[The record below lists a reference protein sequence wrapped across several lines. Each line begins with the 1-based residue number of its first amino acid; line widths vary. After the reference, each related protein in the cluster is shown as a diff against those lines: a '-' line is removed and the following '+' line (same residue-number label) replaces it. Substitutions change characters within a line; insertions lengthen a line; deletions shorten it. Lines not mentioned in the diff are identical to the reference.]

1 MNQHRDEW
9 QQFRFW
15 NRVGIGAVATVVP
28 LLFIVAYIGHHFPVL
43 VPLLIA
49 APIASFIAYF
59 VAYFQLRS
67 FKCPRCGQT
76 YLVRSA
82 FGANSLGRKCVHCG
96 LRLYTDA

>member
-1 MNQHRDEW
+1 VNQRRDEW

-15 NRVGIGAVATVVP
+15 NRVGIGAVVTVVP
-28 LLFIVAYIGHHFPVL
+28 LLFVFAFIGNQFPAFVPVFIAVFVAW
-43 VPLLIA
+43 
-49 APIASFIAYF
+49 FIAYF

-67 FKCPRCGQT
+67 FKCPRCGQP

-82 FGANSLGRKCVHCG
+82 FGANSLGRKCVHCS